1 MTSTQEL
8 VKDVQ
13 AKDVISDKREV
24 RKGGAALG
32 NLVLMG
38 EKNKAA
44 FYVRMV
50 KYLFAQDKYDSID
63 IQGRGEFGILRV
75 SQVATT
81 LTRWGYC
88 TISNVTTQAFPSLR
102 VSLKKSDQFDTVHAA
117 FQVEI

>member
-1 MTSTQEL
+1 MTSTQEQ

-13 AKDVISDKREV
+13 VAKDVAPEKRE
-24 RKGGAALG
+24 KEAKQGHLG

-50 KYLFAQDKYDSID
+50 KYLFASGKYDDID

-75 SQVATT
+75 SQVAST

-88 TISNVTTQAFPSLR
+88 SVTKIRTQAYPSLR
-102 VSLKKSDQFDTVHAA
+102 VSLKKSEEFETVHAA
-117 FQVEI
+117 F